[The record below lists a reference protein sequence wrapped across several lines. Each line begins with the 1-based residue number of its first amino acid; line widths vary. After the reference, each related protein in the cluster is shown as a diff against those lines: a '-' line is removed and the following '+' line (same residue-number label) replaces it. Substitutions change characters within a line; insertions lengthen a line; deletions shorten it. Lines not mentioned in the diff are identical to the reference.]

1 MQAYAPPA
9 QDEKAIT
16 LPDTLYR
23 LSIPQQ
29 AETGRGL
36 EPVLLAHRMA
46 ANELPALAREDA
58 HAQRTFAKNPDHP
71 SNVGSGQVSNGGGGP
86 FGRSPSSSSA
96 RFFSPQVAYF
106 FLSLTTCDRCFSQA
120 SKEF

>member
-1 MQAYAPPA
+1 VQAYAPPA

-58 HAQRTFAKNPDHP
+58 HAQRTFAKNPDQP
-71 SNVGSGQVSNGGGGP
+71 LECRLRAGKQRWWRPIRAVAEFVERALFLAP
-86 FGRSPSSSSA
+86 GR
-96 RFFSPQVAYF
+96 VF
-106 FLSLTTCDRCFSQA
+106 FLIAYNL
-120 SKEF
+120 